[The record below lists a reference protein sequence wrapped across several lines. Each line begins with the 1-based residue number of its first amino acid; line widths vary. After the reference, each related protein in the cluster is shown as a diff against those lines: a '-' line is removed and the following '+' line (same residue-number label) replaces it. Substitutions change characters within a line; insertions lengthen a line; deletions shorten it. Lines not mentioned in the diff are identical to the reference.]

1 MQRIGVDRLKRVI
14 FYALP
19 IVILAVTIVLDLLTK
34 SYFKDLYFKQGT
46 TVFIKGL
53 ISITYVQNTGAA
65 WSFLSGVSWAQTFF
79 KILTVVAL
87 CLFTSMYLYAMK
99 KGYKW
104 LMYSIVFI
112 VGGTIGNFVDR
123 VAFGY
128 VRDFILLTFMDFPVF
143 NIADSFLCVG
153 VVMFVIHY
161 LFLDS
166 DALFKKSSDN
176 KDNNDKLNSKEQG
189 EEAENAGQDL

>member
-19 IVILAVTIVLDLLTK
+19 IVVLAVTIVLDLLTK

-87 CLFTSMYLYAMK
+87 CLFTAMYLYAMK
-99 KGYKW
+99 KRYKW

>member
-19 IVILAVTIVLDLLTK
+19 IVVLAVTIVLDLLTK
-34 SYFKDLYFKQGT
+34 SCFKDLYFKQGT

-87 CLFTSMYLYAMK
+87 CLFTAMYLYAMK

>member
-1 MQRIGVDRLKRVI
+1 MQRIGTDRLKRVI

-19 IVILAVTIVLDLLTK
+19 VVILALTIVLDLVTK
-34 SYFKDLYFKQGT
+34 SCFKDLYFKQGT

-65 WSFLSGVSWAQTFF
+65 WSFLSNVSWAQTFF
-79 KILTVVAL
+79 KVLTVVAL
-87 CLFTSMYLYAMK
+87 CLFTAMYIYAMK

-143 NIADSFLCVG
+143 NIADSLVCIGAGLLVLALLLD
-153 VVMFVIHY
+153 VIKE
-161 LFLDS
+161 S
-166 DALFKKSSDN
+166 KAKK
-176 KDNNDKLNSKEQG
+176 KG
-189 EEAENAGQDL
+189 EGK